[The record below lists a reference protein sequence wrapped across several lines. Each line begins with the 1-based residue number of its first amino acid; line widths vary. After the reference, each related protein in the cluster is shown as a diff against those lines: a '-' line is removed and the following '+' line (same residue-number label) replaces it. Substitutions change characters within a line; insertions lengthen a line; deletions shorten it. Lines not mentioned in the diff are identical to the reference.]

1 MFSSHYYCILTFVIV
16 FALSLFTISSAADCS
31 QAFYSVVKTK
41 KLGRCKKLASGAE
54 FGWNYTNRT
63 RELQILIG
71 ARVDGETGWLAW
83 GLNPGPEPQMV
94 GTRALILIKSANG
107 SAPLCDKY
115 NVTASVKLRC
125 TPLLPSDIDLNVTK
139 FECGSLVKIGYYTI
153 NASINLPMTYND
165 SRLNH
170 VWQTGDVADGAEP
183 KMHHMSLRN
192 FDSAEAFDLNTGK
205 VSSFVMEKRQQMR
218 LAHGIFN
225 IVGWG
230 TFLPAGVIGAR
241 YFKAFP
247 FDARHWF
254 SFHVGCQIIGYSMGV
269 VGWGLGLWL
278 GHVSHYYTF
287 RTHRITAIFIFTF
300 ATLQMLA
307 LRLKPAKKDEYRR
320 HWNKYHHFL
329 GYSLLVVIA
338 YNIFKGISVLRQQE
352 KAWRSGYAVV
362 IAVLVSIFV
371 GCEVYT
377 WIRFCYLRK
386 KDDKIHKNNEEEGDK
401 IPKNNEEHQYDKG
414 LTPPTRVDSSTH
426 RQIPVN

>member
-1 MFSSHYYCILTFVIV
+1 MVRRMFSSYYHCILTFIIV
-16 FALSLFTISSAADCS
+16 FALFTISSAADCS
-31 QAFYSVVKTK
+31 QAFYSVVKTR

-54 FGWNYTNRT
+54 FGWNYTDGGGNGT
-63 RELQILIG
+63 RQLEVLIG

-94 GTRALILIKSANG
+94 GTRAIILIKSANG

-115 NVTASVKLRC
+115 NVTASVKLGC
-125 TPLLPSDIDLNVTK
+125 TPLLPSDIDLDVTK

-153 NASINLPMTYND
+153 QASIDLPVIYND

-183 KMHHMSLRN
+183 KMHHTSLRN

-218 LAHGIFN
+218 L
-225 IVGWG
+225 
-230 TFLPAGVIGAR
+230 
-241 YFKAFP
+241 
-247 FDARHWF
+247 
-254 SFHVGCQIIGYSMGV
+254 
-269 VGWGLGLWL
+269 
-278 GHVSHYYTF
+278 
-287 RTHRITAIFIFTF
+287 
-300 ATLQMLA
+300 MLA

>member
-1 MFSSHYYCILTFVIV
+1 MKMRRDCCGPGDAAATEWKEDELLQLLFSLRCLSIELLHLLICCFILPTSYIDFHYSC
-16 FALSLFTISSAADCS
+16 SAADCS
-31 QAFYSVVKTK
+31 QAFYSVVKTR

-63 RELQILIG
+63 RELQVLIG
-71 ARVDGETGWLAW
+71 ARVDAETGWLAW

-94 GTRALILIKSANG
+94 GTRAIILIKSPNG

-115 NVTASVKLRC
+115 NLTASVKLGC

-139 FECGSLVKIGYYTI
+139 FECGVKIGYYTI
-153 NASINLPMTYND
+153 QASINLPMVYND
-165 SRLNH
+165 SKLNH

-218 LAHGIFN
+218 L
-225 IVGWG
+225 
-230 TFLPAGVIGAR
+230 
-241 YFKAFP
+241 
-247 FDARHWF
+247 
-254 SFHVGCQIIGYSMGV
+254 
-269 VGWGLGLWL
+269 
-278 GHVSHYYTF
+278 
-287 RTHRITAIFIFTF
+287 
-300 ATLQMLA
+300 MLA

-414 LTPPTRVDSSTH
+414 LSPPTRVDSSTH